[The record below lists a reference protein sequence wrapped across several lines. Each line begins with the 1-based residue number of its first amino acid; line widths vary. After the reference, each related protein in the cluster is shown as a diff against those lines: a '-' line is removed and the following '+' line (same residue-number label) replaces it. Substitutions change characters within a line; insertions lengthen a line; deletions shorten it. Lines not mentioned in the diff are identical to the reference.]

1 MKNLYTVVGDEVH
14 ITINRKISRTD
25 RRPAPPMIAR
35 VSLNKLPM
43 LQSTDHCWV
52 AHKSKRDLT
61 HYIQARIGGTGP
73 ITSLHRM
80 LLGLNRPGMS
90 KYHVDHEDNDGTN
103 NTDANLRITNP
114 RGNALNR
121 RTAKT
126 DLSGVRQDGSRWVA
140 NVGIGKQRK
149 KYLGSFATQE
159 EASSAYQEARIR
171 LISVE
176 TVHAIKA

>member
-1 MKNLYTVVGDEVH
+1 VKNTYVIVGDEVH

-35 VSLNKLPM
+35 ASLNKLPL

-61 HYIQARIGGTGP
+61 YYIQARIGGTGP
-73 ITSLHRM
+73 ITSLHRF
-80 LLGLNRPGMS
+80 LLGLSLPGMS

-103 NTDANLRITNP
+103 NTDTNLSVTNP

-126 DLSGVRQDGSRWVA
+126 ALSGVNQRGNRWIA
-140 NVGIGKQRK
+140 YVGIGGQRK
-149 KYLGSFATQE
+149 RYLGSFATQG
-159 EASSAYQEARIR
+159 EASAAYQTARVK

-176 TVHAIKA
+176 AVHAIKT